1 MAALGPYDGRGR
13 AASSKIAPRGSILR
27 PMTTLD
33 AIFEHNRWANEQLLE
48 ACRGLT
54 DEQFATGVHGTYGDL
69 GATLAHIASG
79 EAFYTL
85 LLSGWRPSTA
95 WQQDDPFPGSV
106 DELLEVVR
114 ATGPRLLAI
123 AQRHRGDEL
132 IERDPG
138 ELIPASVIL
147 VQAINHATEHRG
159 HAATILTQLGI
170 APPPMDGWHHSGF
183 E

>member
-1 MAALGPYDGRGR
+1 
-13 AASSKIAPRGSILR
+13 
-27 PMTTLD
+27 MTTTLA
-33 AIFEHNRWANEQLLE
+33 AIFDHNRWANEQLLE

-54 DEQFATGVHGTYGDL
+54 PEQYATSVVGGYGDL
-69 GATLAHIASG
+69 GSTLAHIASG
-79 EAFYTL
+79 EAFYVL

-106 DELLEVVR
+106 DDLVEVVSETGRRLR
-114 ATGPRLLAI
+114 ALAESTP
-123 AQRHRGDEL
+123 ADQP

-147 VQAINHATEHRG
+147 VQAINHATEHRT
-159 HAATILTQLGI
+159 HATTILTQLGI
-170 APPPMDGWHHSGF
+170 EPPAIDGWHHGGF

>member
-1 MAALGPYDGRGR
+1 
-13 AASSKIAPRGSILR
+13 
-27 PMTTLD
+27 MTTLA
-33 AIFEHNRWANEQLLE
+33 AIFEHNGWANAQLLE

-54 DEQFATGVHGTYGDL
+54 PEQYAATVGGTYGEL

-85 LLSGWRPSTA
+85 LLTGWRPSTG
-95 WQQDDPFPGSV
+95 WQQDDPFPGI
-106 DELLEVVR
+106 EPLLEVVR
-114 ATGPRLLAI
+114 ETGRRLLAV
-123 AQRHRGDEL
+123 AESLPADQP

-147 VQAINHATEHRG
+147 VQAINHATEHRA
-159 HAATILTQLGI
+159 HATTILTQLGI
-170 APPPMDGWHHSGF
+170 TPPPIDGWHFGGF

>member
-1 MAALGPYDGRGR
+1 
-13 AASSKIAPRGSILR
+13 
-27 PMTTLD
+27 MTTLA
-33 AIFEHNRWANEQLLE
+33 AIFDHNRWANELLLE
-48 ACRGLT
+48 SCRGLT
-54 DEQFATGVHGTYGDL
+54 AEQLGASVDGTYGDL
-69 GATLAHIASG
+69 GSTLAHVASG

-85 LLSGWRPSTA
+85 LFTGWRPATK
-95 WQQDDPFPGSV
+95 WQQDDPFPGI

-114 ATGPRLLAI
+114 ETGPRLAAI
-123 AQRHRGDEL
+123 AASIAPDAP

-147 VQAINHATEHRG
+147 VQAINHATEHRA

-170 APPPMDGWHHSGF
+170 QPPAMDGWHHGGF

>member
-1 MAALGPYDGRGR
+1 
-13 AASSKIAPRGSILR
+13 
-27 PMTTLD
+27 MTTL
-33 AIFEHNRWANEQLLE
+33 ASIFEHNRWANEALLE
-48 ACRGLT
+48 ACRDLT
-54 DEQFATGVHGTYGDL
+54 PEQLATSVVGTYGAL

-85 LLSGWRPSTA
+85 LLTGWRPSTA
-95 WQQDDPFPGSV
+95 WQQDGPFPGV
-106 DELLEVVR
+106 EPLLEVVR
-114 ATGPRLLAI
+114 ETGTRLLVA
-123 AQRHRGDEL
+123 AQSIPADRP

-170 APPPMDGWHHSGF
+170 EPPQMDGWHHGGF

>member
-1 MAALGPYDGRGR
+1 
-13 AASSKIAPRGSILR
+13 
-27 PMTTLD
+27 MTTLA
-33 AIFEHNRWANEQLLE
+33 AIFEQNRWANERLLE

-54 DEQFATGVHGTYGDL
+54 PEQLETSVVGTYGGL

-79 EAFYTL
+79 EVFYTEL
-85 LLSGWRPSTA
+85 LTGWRPATE
-95 WQQDDPFPGSV
+95 WQQDDPFPGI
-106 DELLEVVR
+106 EPLLEVVR
-114 ATGPRLLAI
+114 ETGPRLLVAAELI
-123 AQRHRGDEL
+123 APDQP

-170 APPPMDGWHHSGF
+170 QPPPIDGWAFGGF

>member
-1 MAALGPYDGRGR
+1 
-13 AASSKIAPRGSILR
+13 
-27 PMTTLD
+27 MTTLD
-33 AIFEHNRWANEQLLE
+33 AIFDHNRWANERLLE

-54 DEQFATGVHGTYGDL
+54 PEQYAASVHGGYGDL

-85 LLSGWRPSTA
+85 LMSGWKPSTI
-95 WQQDDPFPGSV
+95 WQQDDPFPGAV

-114 ATGPRLLAI
+114 ETGARLKALA
-123 AQRHRGDEL
+123 ASTAPDQP

-138 ELIPASVIL
+138 ELIPARVIL
-147 VQAINHATEHRG
+147 VQAINHATEHRA
-159 HAATILTQLGI
+159 HATTILTQLGI
-170 APPPMDGWHHSGF
+170 EPPAIDGWHHGGF